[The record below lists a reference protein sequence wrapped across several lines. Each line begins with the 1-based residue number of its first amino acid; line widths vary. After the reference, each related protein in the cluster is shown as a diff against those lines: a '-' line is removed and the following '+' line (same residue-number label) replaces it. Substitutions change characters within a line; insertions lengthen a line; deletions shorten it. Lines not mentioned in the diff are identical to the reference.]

1 MLRQICDQSIFV
13 CDENLYKD
21 NQGFKETNHILTC
34 EELRVGVWR
43 MLWRSWRQERLQSQD
58 EGRNLPVL
66 QTFGNADSGLHTSG
80 PGRVGNLWLDT
91 SQHSLR
97 LRANRP

>member
-1 MLRQICDQSIFV
+1 MLRQIRDQSIFV

-34 EELRVGVWR
+34 EELHVGVWR
-43 MLWRSWRQERLQSQD
+43 MLWRSWRQERPQSQD

-66 QTFGNADSGLHTSG
+66 QTFGNVDSGLHTSG

-91 SQHSLR
+91 GQHSLR